1 VLAHHLCVA
10 VAAVHRL
17 PTLYLSE
24 CVLIYLE
31 PGEAQRLLAAA
42 AARTTDAGGCA
53 AVAIYE
59 QTRPDDAFGATMIA
73 NLEVQQW
80 CWMQAVACAALAV
93 LGVLFDMACCSLALC
108 GAKHCTANTRQ
119 TAETVCPAV

>member
-1 VLAHHLCVA
+1 MFTPCCCCCCCAC
-10 VAAVHRL
+10 RL

-31 PGEAQRLLAAA
+31 PGEAQRLLEAA
-42 AARTTDAGGCA
+42 AARTAGAGGCA

-73 NLEVQQW
+73 NLEV
-80 CWMQAVACAALAV
+80 
-93 LGVLFDMACCSLALC
+93 
-108 GAKHCTANTRQ
+108 RR
-119 TAETVCPAV
+119 

>member
-1 VLAHHLCVA
+1 MIIGVCVSA
-10 VAAVHRL
+10 REAKPPPVCCVYCSV

-31 PGEAQRLLAAA
+31 PGEAEAMLAAA
-42 AARTTDAGGCA
+42 AAMAAEAAAPA

-73 NLEVQQW
+73 NLEVRS
-80 CWMQAVACAALAV
+80 
-93 LGVLFDMACCSLALC
+93 DNSLSQC
-108 GAKHCTANTRQ
+108 ESMITCMSI
-119 TAETVCPAV
+119 V